1 MRLNIWTIWVLK
13 TTYVILE
20 NVWVFN
26 YFESLKLLMCFW
38 NLLWVIAFDIWK
50 TDYFLNHLWYICKIE
65 VWDLCTT
72 YYFMTMKLLQLF
84 WNCIVYYNFWRL
96 ILHLVILQI
105 YCLIELI
112 RILVIYWVV
121 NSPIFPLQFQIMK
134 NNKF

>member
-1 MRLNIWTIWVLK
+1 MNIWTIWVLK

-50 TDYFLNHLWYICKIE
+50 TDYFLNHLWYICKIK